1 MLAIPSIRN
10 QIWQLPEHDARL
22 IAGLQ
27 QQLNCSVFLAQLL
40 LARGLAADTAPDFL
54 NPTLRQLPDPLG
66 LRDMDRAIAIIAD
79 AIIAQKTIGIL
90 GDYDVDGTCS
100 TALWLRYLRQLRVAC
115 HFHIP
120 NRFTEGYGP
129 SALGLDQLLTRGA
142 DMILT
147 VDCGISAND
156 LLDEYAAKCPI
167 VIIDHHIPGPELP
180 RAAAIVNPNRIDC
193 QFPHKNLA
201 AVGVVFFTLIALN
214 RELRQR
220 GFFINRVE
228 PDLKSLLD
236 LVALGTVADIVT
248 LIGPN
253 RIFVKRGLEILAQRQ
268 NMGLAALADVAGL
281 DGVPNAYHLGFVLGP
296 RINAAG
302 RLRDGS
308 MGVEL
313 LTTTEAWQAQ
323 HLAQQLDQYNTE
335 RQAIEQSITAQ
346 AQAVID
352 AVANDNQVLVV
363 ANYQWHPGVIGIVA
377 SRLKEIYAKPV
388 CVVALRDDGVGTGS
402 ARSVTGFHLGNA
414 IITAQQSGIL
424 VKGGGHAMAAGFTVA
439 AAQVP
444 ALQQFLNERFVVELG
459 NAPPATILPIAASIH
474 PRAVGAPLWAEME
487 QMEPFG
493 AGNPQPKLAMM
504 NLRVTH
510 AEILK
515 SLHLRLTLES
525 ADGTRVT
532 AMAFRCMN
540 APLGQFLYQSRGHN
554 IHVAGQ
560 FRPNDFNGR
569 RTFQFLVEDAAQ
581 VG

>member
-1 MLAIPSIRN
+1 MLAIPSIRK
-10 QIWQLPEHDARL
+10 QIWQLPEHDSRL
-22 IAGLQ
+22 VAGVQ
-27 QQLNCSVFLAQLL
+27 QQLGCSEFLAQLL
-40 LARGLAADTAPDFL
+40 LARGLDAQTAPDFL
-54 NPTLRQLPDPLG
+54 NPSLRQLPDPLG

-79 AIIAQKTIGIL
+79 AVIAQKTIGIL

-100 TALWLRYLRQLRVAC
+100 TALWVRYLQQLGVAC

-129 SALGLDQLLTRGA
+129 SAFGLDHLLARGA
-142 DMILT
+142 EMILT

-156 LLDEYAAKCPI
+156 LLDEYAVRCPI

-180 RAAAIVNPNRIDC
+180 KAAAIVNPNRVDC
-193 QFPHKNLA
+193 DFLHKNLA

-220 GFFINRVE
+220 GFFTNRAE
-228 PDLKSLLD
+228 PDLKTLLD

-268 NMGLAALADVAGL
+268 NIGLAALADVARL
-281 DGVPNAYHLGFVLGP
+281 DGAPNAYHLGFVLGP

-308 MGVEL
+308 LGVEL
-313 LTTTEAWQAQ
+313 LTTAEGWQAQ
-323 HLAQQLDQYNTE
+323 DLARQLDQCNTE
-335 RQAIEQSITAQ
+335 RQGIEQTITAQ
-346 AQAVID
+346 AQAAID
-352 AVANDNQVLVV
+352 AAANDNQVLVV
-363 ANYQWHPGVIGIVA
+363 ADHQWHPGVIGIVA

-388 CVVALRDDGVGTGS
+388 CVVALRGDGLGTGS
-402 ARSVTGFHLGNA
+402 ARSVAGFHLGNA
-414 IITAQQSGIL
+414 IITAQQTGIL
-424 VKGGGHAMAAGFTVA
+424 AKGGGHAMAAGFTVH
-439 AAQVP
+439 AAQIP
-444 ALQQFLNERFVVELG
+444 ALQEFLNKRFVADLG

-504 NLRVTH
+504 SVRVAH

-515 SLHLRLTLES
+515 SLHLRLMLES
-525 ADGTRVT
+525 SDGTKVT

-554 IHVAGQ
+554 IRVAGQ